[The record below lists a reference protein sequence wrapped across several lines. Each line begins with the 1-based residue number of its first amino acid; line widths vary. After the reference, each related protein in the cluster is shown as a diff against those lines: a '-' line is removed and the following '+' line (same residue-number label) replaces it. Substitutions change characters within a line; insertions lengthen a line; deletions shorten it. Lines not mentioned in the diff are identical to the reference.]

1 MAEKKQ
7 GGLSTL
13 TRDIARE
20 RKAATGQAAIADSAG
35 GHKIFN
41 ILEYIEQPWGLHM
54 DGKDQRA
61 FLFPAQRF
69 IVKLFYNLPLD
80 THIPEDPKKRIQIRD
95 VYESYGTKIRYE
107 FSEAEYLRFLYNEGR
122 CNIKEQDHDRR
133 ELILACGRRSGK
145 CVVGETLVPTD
156 QGVFRIED
164 LGKAPDDSFAP
175 VDLGVAQEGNAR
187 ARATAFYNGG
197 VKPTIKVKTR
207 SGYTITGTGNHRI
220 KVMTTS
226 GHVEWRY
233 LDEIKLGEYVGIHR
247 NADLWAAGALDLRPF
262 HSDRG
267 RKEVDLPQTLD
278 EDLGNLLGYL
288 VGDGTWG
295 DAHAISVTV
304 EHPAT
309 WDHLQRLFTKVF
321 GAPRVQMDLRTQNTG
336 RLELCSVRAR
346 QFLSDI
352 GWTLGCARDAKM
364 VPWSILRSPKP
375 VVGAFLR
382 GLFETDGCAENGGSV
397 ITFSSASFKLAHEV
411 QVLLLNFG
419 IVSSVARKWNSN
431 TKKHYAN
438 LVLKGKR
445 SRQLFAKWIGFDSEK
460 KRLPMLAALE
470 VAQEG
475 KSNTESVPHQRTRLR
490 DWLESIPRK
499 KANQNTGP
507 VGWGRSQLRAALGNS
522 CKPNSGEDL
531 TYPRLRKALAVA
543 RDMGASE
550 ATTAHFEELLR
561 LDYFY
566 DPVVSLEEGEDQVYD
581 LSVPEGETFVAN
593 GLTNHNT
600 TLSGVFASYEVYRLL
615 NLYNPQMYYGLP
627 NGYRMQI
634 ISVATDKEQ
643 ASLLFNEVSTHIN
656 KCDYFKPHLG
666 SSTLSRIDFRTPYD
680 IEKYGT
686 GFRREDGKFSSLS
699 GKTTLRVTFKGST
712 AKGLRG
718 AGNIVIILDEVAHFQ
733 DKGTMSAEEI
743 YTAVSPSAAAFS
755 RKDPVTGLPASNPE
769 TGEADVESR
778 TILISS
784 PLGKSGLFYEKF
796 DAALRGGDAAHNTLC
811 IQAPTWEINPTVPAS
826 YYRQKYHEN
835 PTAFA
840 TEHGAQF
847 SDQARGWIEREDD
860 LTACID
866 SDHRP
871 VLRGRPKAPHQ
882 MGIDVGLI
890 DDGTGVV
897 ITHVESGKIVLD
909 YHEKWVAGKS
919 WRDTNPHLDGEFPT
933 AYAKLLA
940 DQQRLDFDEIGEW
953 IASLCKRFYITS
965 GIFDRWNGL
974 PLEQNLH
981 KRGLKQFRS
990 EFFTRDDSS
999 KMFQTTKML
1008 MFDEALKL
1016 YDFPIPTNVEH
1027 GQTRHS
1033 PLIAELLSLQSKQ
1046 LSKNIVLVAKPP
1058 TKGASD
1064 DLSDAFARSVWLSS
1078 EVLVSQK
1085 QVHHGSQSRPHTSSA
1100 MTTQRYQ
1107 MMQARRHGGRSRSV
1121 PKNHLVKPR

>member
-1 MAEKKQ
+1 MAEKAKQ
-7 GGLSTL
+7 GVLSSL
-13 TRDIARE
+13 TREVARE
-20 RKAATGQAAIADSAG
+20 RKEAVGKAAIDDAG
-35 GHKIFN
+35 GPRIFN

-54 DGKDQRA
+54 DGVDKRA

-80 THIPEDPKKRIQIRD
+80 EDIPEDPKKRIQVRD
-95 VYESYGTKIRYE
+95 VYESYGTKVKYE
-107 FSEAEYLRFLYNEGR
+107 FSEAEYLKYLFNEGR

-133 ELILACGRRSGK
+133 ELVLALGRRSGK

-156 QGVFRIED
+156 RGIFRIED
-164 LGKAPDDSFAP
+164 LGEASDDSFAP
-175 VDLGVAQEGNAR
+175 VDLGVAQEGSIK

-220 KVMTTS
+220 KVMTTA
-226 GHVEWRY
+226 GRVEWRY
-233 LDEIKLGEYVGIHR
+233 LDEIELGEYVGVHR
-247 NADLWAAGALDLRPF
+247 SADLWATEALDLCSF
-262 HSDRG
+262 HNDRG

-304 EHPAT
+304 EHSET

-321 GAPRVQMDLRTQNTG
+321 GVPRVQMDLRTQNTG
-336 RLELCSVRAR
+336 RLEFCSVRAR

-364 VPWSILRSPKP
+364 VPWSILRSPKL

-431 TKKHYAN
+431 TKRHYAN
-438 LVLKGKR
+438 LTLKGKQ
-445 SRQLFAKWIGFDSEK
+445 SRQLFAKWIGFDSDK

-470 VAQEG
+470 AAQEG
-475 KSNTESVPHQRTRLR
+475 KSNTESVPHQRIRIR

-499 KANQNTGP
+499 RANQNTGP
-507 VGWGRSQLRAALGNS
+507 VGWGRSQLREALGNS

-531 TYPRLRKALAVA
+531 TYPRLRKAIAVA

-550 ATTAHFEELLR
+550 ATTSHFEELLR

-656 KCDYFKPHLG
+656 KCDYFKPYLG

-680 IEKYGT
+680 IEAYGDS
-686 GFRREDGKFSSLS
+686 FRRNDGKFASLS

-712 AKGLRG
+712 ATGLRG

-733 DKGTMSAEEI
+733 ETGPQSAQEI

-755 RKDPVTGLPASNPE
+755 RKNPETGLPAVNPK

-784 PLGKSGLFYEKF
+784 PLGRSGLFFNKF
-796 DAALRGGDAAHNTLC
+796 DQALRGGKGAENIIAV
-811 IQAPTWEINPTVPAS
+811 QAPTWEINPTVPAK
-826 YYRQKYHEN
+826 YYREKYHEN
-835 PTAFA
+835 PTTFVV
-840 TEHGAQF
+840 EHGAQF
-847 SDQARGWIEREDD
+847 SDQAKGWIERKSD
-860 LTACID
+860 LLACVD
-866 SDHRP
+866 PNHRP
-871 VLRGRPKAPHQ
+871 VTRARPKMPHQ
-882 MGIDVGLI
+882 MGIDVGLVG
-890 DDGTGVV
+890 DGTAVV
-897 ITHVESGKIVLD
+897 ITHVEDGKIVLD
-909 YHEKWVAGKS
+909 YHEIWYAGKS
-919 WRDTNPHLDGEFPT
+919 WRESNPHLEEFSVD
-933 AYAKLLA
+933 YAKVLNEQL
-940 DQQRLDFDEIGEW
+940 RLDFDEIGDW
-953 IASLCKRFYITS
+953 IAELCKRFYITA
-965 GIFDRWNGL
+965 GMFDRWNGL
-974 PLEQNLH
+974 PLEQALH
-981 KRGLKQFRS
+981 KKGLKQFKT
-990 EFFTRDDSS
+990 EFFTRDATS
-999 KMFQTTKML
+999 KMYQTAKML
-1008 MFDEALKL
+1008 MWDESLRL
-1016 YDFPIPTNVEH
+1016 YDYPIPTQVEF
-1027 GQTRHS
+1027 GEDKHS
-1033 PLIAELLSLQSKQ
+1033 PLIAELFSLQAKQ
-1046 LSKNIVLVAKPP
+1046 LSKNIVMVEAPQQQ
-1058 TKGASD
+1058 GAHD
-1064 DLSDAFARSVWLSS
+1064 DLSDALIRAIWLSA
-1078 EVLVSQK
+1078 ETLTSQK
-1085 QVHHGSQSRPHTSSA
+1085 HVYQSTQVRPHLSTA
-1100 MTTQRYQ
+1100 MTPQRYQ
-1107 MMQARRHGGRSRSV
+1107 AMRNRRHGSGDRSV
-1121 PKNHLVKPR
+1121 PRNRLVRSR